1 MKRRWFQFRLR
12 TLFVLVTL
20 AAVLTGVVQHVWFV
34 RGRIGY
40 HQAKL
45 AACEERLA
53 IKVNINAL
61 LLRRITLSRIRSEQ
75 ANPGLPRGHLLYYR
89 SGIAGRATELID
101 ELERET
107 SRVEEAQRHHRRQFD
122 LYRRAAWRHW
132 MRVVEDQSKELPDE
146 PLKSPPTPTPTLA
159 IPSPAPASPD
169 SEDSVPILPA
179 PSKIR
184 LPWQS
189 IERPLPPTF
198 DDRDV
203 QLQKAA
209 GA

>member
-20 AAVLTGVVQHVWFV
+20 AAVVTGVVQHVWFV

-40 HQAKL
+40 HQGKV

-61 LLRRITLSRIRSEQ
+61 LMRRISLSRIRSEQ
-75 ANPGLPRGHLLYYR
+75 ANPSVPSGHLLYYR

-107 SRVEEAQRHHRRQFD
+107 SRAQEAQRYHQRQID
-122 LYRRAAWRHW
+122 LYRRATWRPW
-132 MRVVEDQSKELPDE
+132 VRVVEDQNRELPDE
-146 PLKSPPTPTPTLA
+146 PT
-159 IPSPAPASPD
+159 D
-169 SEDSVPILPA
+169 S
-179 PSKIR
+179 
-184 LPWQS
+184 
-189 IERPLPPTF
+189 
-198 DDRDV
+198 
-203 QLQKAA
+203 AA
-209 GA
+209 THN